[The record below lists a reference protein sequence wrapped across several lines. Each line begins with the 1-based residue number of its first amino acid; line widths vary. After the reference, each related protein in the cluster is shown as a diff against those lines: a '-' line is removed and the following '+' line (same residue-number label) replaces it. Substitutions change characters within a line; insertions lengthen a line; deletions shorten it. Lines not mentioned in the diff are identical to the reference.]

1 MLPSRITMMLRERS
15 QANPPDISDDQRVE
29 NVAVAVQDVET
40 EGAAALRVL
49 VDVVLHQLH
58 TLHRVHDAELVHY
71 RDEGDQRLLICS
83 LPFRSWLP

>member
-1 MLPSRITMMLRERS
+1 MMLRERNR
-15 QANPPDISDDQRVE
+15 ANSPDISDDQRVE
-29 NVAVAVQDVET
+29 NVAVAVQDVEA

-49 VDVVLHQLH
+49 VDVVLHQFH
-58 TLHRVHDAELVHY
+58 TLHWVHDTELVHY